1 MRKHLHLFSKITKF
15 AKSYVDVGHYAKSLP
30 RSLKAR
36 QNKSTMPSLSINKK
50 IN

>member
-1 MRKHLHLFSKITKF
+1 MRKRLHLFSKITKF

-36 QNKSTMPSLSINKK
+36 QKQKHHALVKH
-50 IN
+50 